1 MKVIIAGG
9 GRAGISVAAHL
20 TAAGH
25 DITLIDR
32 EPKIAKIGF
41 ETYGLVSLSG
51 DATDARILREAEIGE
66 ADVVVAMLPR
76 DADNLAVAALARATG
91 VRRIMVRVK
100 DDEYR
105 AIYQAAG
112 VHRILSETDVV
123 IGALATAIEHENV
136 RSSMLVGNGEAVA
149 FELELPANAAVA
161 GKTVSELAALESFPS
176 SCVFAGI
183 CAAGSPIEVPRGSS
197 VITAGTT
204 LVLVS
209 RRDELASV
217 IEFFM
222 TLQAR
227 HSRLP

>member
-20 TAAGH
+20 SAAGH
-25 DITLIDR
+25 ELTLIDR
-32 EPKIAKIGF
+32 DAKIATVGF
-41 ETYGLVSLSG
+41 ETYGLVSLVG
-51 DATDARILREAEIGE
+51 DATDARVLREAEMGG

-76 DADNLAVAALARATG
+76 DADNLAVAALAKAAG

-105 AIYQAAG
+105 AIYVAAG

-149 FELELPANAAVA
+149 FELELPPDAAVG
-161 GKTVSELAALESFPS
+161 GKTVSELAALESFPA

-183 CAAGSPIEVPRGSS
+183 YAPAGGIQVPRGNS
-197 VITAGTT
+197 VITAGAT

-222 TLQAR
+222 TLESR
-227 HSRLP
+227 KSRLP

>member
-25 DITLIDR
+25 DITMIDR
-32 EPKIAKIGF
+32 EPRVATDGF
-41 ETYGLVSLSG
+41 ETHGLVSLAG
-51 DATDARILREAEIGE
+51 DATDARVLRDAEVSE

-76 DADNLAVAALARATG
+76 DADNLAVAALARAAG
-91 VRRIMVRVK
+91 AKRIMVRVK

-105 AIYQAAG
+105 ATYAAVG
-112 VHRILSETDVV
+112 VDRILSETDVV

-149 FELELPANAAVA
+149 FELELPSDAAVG
-161 GKTVSELAALESFPS
+161 GKTVSELASLATFPT

-183 CAAGSPIEVPRGSS
+183 FSAGRMEVPRGSS
-197 VITAGTT
+197 VIAAGSTV
-204 LVLVS
+204 VLVS
-209 RRDELASV
+209 RRDELATV

-222 TLQAR
+222 TLENR
-227 HSRLP
+227 RSRLP